1 MADQAFK
8 KDHVK
13 TTIQNYPSKHQNG
26 ATLDIAAEYSFKP
39 KNKNTD
45 SYFTTREVNDY
56 IDHYLKNYPNLT
68 DYWEVQNLNLASNL
82 AGRAVKAGVGFGP
95 LQQFLPSII
104 DQIRTRIDVQKGASN
119 VPFSR
124 SSIVETDLD
133 GNFKESFEFKVDNGT
148 DKSNDESP
156 VTVTVNYQY
165 RPPAN
170 NYLNPYFEFSQVAN
184 YVKEYTE
191 NYSNTSQQWNQFA
204 PRLSEALTS
213 QAIDQSYGFVGI
225 NYYLPEYIDGL
236 SITLDL
242 GVNSPS
248 QSNPESWSYSIDLP
262 EGDALEAAIGSAPLQ
277 NRTALYDLRQFD
289 NKQELTASLERD
301 GVIANPIKL
310 GFYRV
315 EDTQGRVRDSITG
328 SLHDPQD
335 DQYLTVAMSSDNRIA
350 NSEIVLKSGTDA
362 SSADLLFQG
371 GSLVA
376 PFFINADEQTVVPFA
391 NANSSSD
398 LSIQRQDLSTLLLND
413 PSFCNSSSCTPV
425 EINLDWFIS

>member
-1 MADQAFK
+1 MADQTFK
-8 KDHVK
+8 KSHVK
-13 TTIQNYPSKHQNG
+13 TTIKNYPSKHQNG
-26 ATLDIAAEYSFKP
+26 AILAIAAEYSFKP
-39 KNKNTD
+39 KNKSID
-45 SYFTTREVNDY
+45 SYFSPREINNY
-56 IDHYLKNYPNLT
+56 IDHYLKTYPNLT

-148 DKSNDESP
+148 DKSNDYSP

-165 RPPAN
+165 RPPAD

-191 NYSNTSQQWNQFA
+191 NYSNTGQRWNQFA
-204 PRLSEALTS
+204 PSLSDALTS

-225 NYYLPEYIDGL
+225 NYYLPEYIDAL

-242 GVNSPS
+242 GVNSPG

-262 EGDALEAAIGSAPLQ
+262 EGDALEAAIGSASSL

-289 NKQELTASLERD
+289 SKQELTASLERD

-328 SLHDPQD
+328 SLLDPQD

-350 NSEIVLKSGTDA
+350 NSEIVLKSGTNA

-376 PFFINADEQTVVPFA
+376 PFFVNADEQTVVPFVT
-391 NANSSSD
+391 ANSSSD
-398 LSIQRQDLSTLLLND
+398 LSIQRQDLNTLLLND

>member
-13 TTIQNYPSKHQNG
+13 TAIQNYPSKHQNG

-39 KNKNTD
+39 KNKNID
-45 SYFTTREVNDY
+45 SYFSPREVNDY

-82 AGRAVKAGVGFGP
+82 AGRAIKAGVGFGP
-95 LQQFLPSII
+95 LQQFLPSIT
-104 DQIRTRIDVQKGASN
+104 DQIRTRIDVQKGASD

-124 SSIVETDLD
+124 SSIVETDLN
-133 GNFKESFEFKVDNGT
+133 GNFKESFEFKVDDVT
-148 DKSNDESP
+148 DKSNDDSP

-165 RPPAN
+165 RPPTD

-184 YVKEYTE
+184 YVKEYTI
-191 NYSNTSQQWNQFA
+191 NYSNTNQQWNQFV
-204 PRLSEALTS
+204 PSLSEALTS
-213 QAIDQSYGFVGI
+213 QEIDESYGFVGS
-225 NYYLPEYIDGL
+225 NYYLPKYIDAL

-242 GVNSPS
+242 G
-248 QSNPESWSYSIDLP
+248 SNVPGESNTESWSYSLDLS
-262 EGDALEAAIGSAPLQ
+262 EGDALEAAISSASLL
-277 NRTALYDLRQFD
+277 NRIALYDLREFD

-301 GVIANPIKL
+301 GEIVNPIKL

-328 SLHDPQD
+328 TLLDPHD
-335 DQYLTVAMSSDNRIA
+335 DQYLTVALSNDNRIA
-350 NSEIVLKSGTDA
+350 NNEVVLKSGTNN
-362 SSADLLFQG
+362 SSTDLVFQG
-371 GSLVA
+371 GSLIA
-376 PFFINADEQTVVPFA
+376 LFFINADEQTVVPFA
-391 NANSSSD
+391 TANASTDS
-398 LSIQRQDLSTLLLND
+398 SIQRQDLNSLLLND

-425 EINLDWFIS
+425 EINLEWFIS